1 MTGLYHIS
9 LVFYLELSIFNRFF
23 WEIIYIFVDE
33 HRDMECSRSNRM
45 NIVKSIVETTDEIG
59 YQVYRGRRMRI
70 NTRSMHLIQCNRIR
84 EKKHIICAIFVKI
97 FGLNHLP
104 AQSVHVVVSIESI
117 AYEK

>member
-1 MTGLYHIS
+1 
-9 LVFYLELSIFNRFF
+9 
-23 WEIIYIFVDE
+23 
-33 HRDMECSRSNRM
+33 MEFLRSNRM

-70 NTRSMHLIQCNRIR
+70 DTRSMHHLIQCNRIR
-84 EKKHIICAIFVKI
+84 GKKHIICAIFVKI
-97 FGLNHLP
+97 FGLNYLP

>member
-1 MTGLYHIS
+1 
-9 LVFYLELSIFNRFF
+9 
-23 WEIIYIFVDE
+23 
-33 HRDMECSRSNRM
+33 MECLRSNRM
-45 NIVKSIVETTDEIG
+45 SIVKSIVETIETDDIG

-70 NTRSMHLIQCNRIR
+70 NTRSMHLIQCKRIR

-104 AQSVHVVVSIESI
+104 VQSVHVVVSIESI